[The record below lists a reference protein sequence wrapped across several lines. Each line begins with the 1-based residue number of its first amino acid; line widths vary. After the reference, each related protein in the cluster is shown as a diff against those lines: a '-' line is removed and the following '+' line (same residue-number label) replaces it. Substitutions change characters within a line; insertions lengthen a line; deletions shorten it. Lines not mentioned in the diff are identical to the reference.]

1 MEIFNHFK
9 RTHQV
14 FKGGPTKIDLFCQ
27 VSQFALGGRNLAT
40 EIVSRGGLYP
50 KDLNFRGVTEELLV
64 PNHATVNVEKEE
76 RSKTFG
82 TYLLAFSV
90 CHFISMFFPI
100 FQSDVNGYCYFSMS

>member
-14 FKGGPTKIDLFCQ
+14 FKDGPTKIDLLCP
-27 VSQFALGGRNLAT
+27 VSQFSLGGRNFAT
-40 EIVSRGGLYP
+40 EIVSRGGLCP
-50 KDLNFRGVTEELLV
+50 KDLNFPGFTEVLLV

-90 CHFISMFFPI
+90 CHFTSMFF
-100 FQSDVNGYCYFSMS
+100 

>member
-1 MEIFNHFK
+1 MAPEKVTSFP
-9 RTHQV
+9 RYYRSL
-14 FKGGPTKIDLFCQ
+14 P
-27 VSQFALGGRNLAT
+27 LGGRNLAT
-40 EIVSRGGLYP
+40 EILSRGGLHP

-90 CHFISMFFPI
+90 CHFISMFF
-100 FQSDVNGYCYFSMS
+100 